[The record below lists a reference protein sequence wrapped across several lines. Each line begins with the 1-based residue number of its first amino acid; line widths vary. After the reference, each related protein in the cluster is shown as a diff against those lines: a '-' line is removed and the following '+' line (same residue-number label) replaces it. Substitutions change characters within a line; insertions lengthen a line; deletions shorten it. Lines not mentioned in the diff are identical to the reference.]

1 MKVYIASCADIDI
14 ICVAKTYKAAVN
26 CLFDND
32 WINPKDEIMID
43 DEMTSLEE
51 FYGEDCVDMMA
62 EKWDEDMFNEFWCGG
77 FWIHTYEVIE

>member
-26 CLFDND
+26 CLFDNY
-32 WINPKDEIMID
+32 WINSKDEIMID

-51 FYGEDCVDMMA
+51 FYGKDCANMMA
-62 EKWDEDMFNEFWCGG
+62 KTWDEDMWNEFWDSM
-77 FWIHTYEVIE
+77 FWIHSYEVIE

>member
-32 WINPKDEIMID
+32 WINPNTLKQ
-43 DEMTSLEE
+43 
-51 FYGEDCVDMMA
+51 
-62 EKWDEDMFNEFWCGG
+62 K
-77 FWIHTYEVIE
+77 